1 MVYLMGEAFSV
12 SGWLCMVIVI
22 LLLMAGG
29 RWLCMER
36 KQVFLYGILFFC
48 TRDMGR
54 LITESLYYLFNGKIV
69 QGLDNENMI
78 YRNVAAGYSAF
89 MILRIILLSVMLLFL
104 SKKLKKGPPELHI
117 KEL

>member
-1 MVYLMGEAFSV
+1 MLSI

-22 LLLMAGG
+22 FLLMAGS
-29 RWLCMER
+29 RWLCLER
-36 KQVFLYGILFFC
+36 KQAFLYGILFFC

-78 YRNVAAGYSAF
+78 YRNVAADKRNETF
-89 MILRIILLSVMLLFL
+89 LRAGSCYQQMV
-104 SKKLKKGPPELHI
+104 GPLN
-117 KEL
+117 L

>member
-1 MVYLMGEAFSV
+1 
-12 SGWLCMVIVI
+12 
-22 LLLMAGG
+22 
-29 RWLCMER
+29 
-36 KQVFLYGILFFC
+36 
-48 TRDMGR
+48 MGR

-104 SKKLKKGPPELHI
+104 SKKL
-117 KEL
+117 